1 MHTLKEVILTHILK
15 KRAIVVALGM
25 AFMQHVAAQESF
37 SEPALQRVEI
47 TGSSIKRTAA
57 EAAGS
62 IQVLTRED
70 IERTGQTTA
79 LGILNSS
86 SAISTDIN
94 SSSSGSG
101 SFATGSSGVGM
112 RGLGKVATLVLVNG
126 RRIAQYGLAD
136 GAQQNF
142 TNLDAIPASAIARI
156 EILKDG
162 ASAIYG
168 SDAIAG
174 VINIILLKEFTGV
187 KITGNYKE
195 SDGFRDQRNRSV
207 SGLAGWGD
215 IDRDGFNT
223 YITYEAYKSDGFTT
237 GDLQSHYPEWHR
249 QTPGRSTWDALST
262 YSPTGNYFRSS
273 TNIVAA
279 PGCPADAIGA
289 SDRLCRWNA
298 LDTTGLATDAKRYAL
313 ASNTHFRIGKSIDA
327 NFEITNAGAS
337 NDYILSPFA
346 TQNGGTT
353 SSTSTWYNAIDGKMI
368 GPYSYPK
375 LPVGHPNNPYS
386 VPVEYRARLLDTGDG
401 FNFNRTESDQS
412 RVMLS
417 LTGEVGG
424 YDWKSAAG
432 YMNSKATKATRALS
446 ATGYT
451 NAIVS
456 GAYKFGQVNDPALL
470 EAMFPVRTTVGE
482 SKIGFID
489 ATVSGAVMQLPAGPL
504 SVAFGTDIRREKY
517 EMVSSDNVLRGD
529 LIGIAGLQVK
539 DKMDHYALFTEATIP
554 VLKQVELSAAV
565 RADKSTNSD
574 VHFSPKLGLRYNAT
588 DSLLLRA
595 TAAGGF
601 RAPNIVETGN
611 GLGRSSFANSTVDP
625 RRCATSSALNRLIQT
640 GAGASA
646 ADKAQGNAFQNADC
660 LAGVPTFV
668 TANPDLKPETSRS
681 LTAGFVFEPIKNWTM
696 ALDYYHIER
705 KDEIGVRSIVD
716 VLRGEAALPA
726 GQLIRVDN
734 AASDAQFLAL
744 ANKYAPGA
752 SATTNFGGVG
762 KIGLLYN
769 PYVNTGKTRASGF
782 DFDAGGRFDTAL
794 GQVRLKLEGTYLWKY
809 QEFSVA
815 DNAYDDNLSG
825 TYDMGS
831 RMKAKFRASL
841 KAGNFDHGM
850 TVNYASGFSN
860 LSVSSPNYCVTNAV
874 SSANM
879 ASCERVGSN
888 TTVDYNLA
896 YSGINNTR
904 LSLYVDN
911 VFQQEAPVQ
920 WRAGYAETFQFRRIG
935 VTASYSFM

>member
-1 MHTLKEVILTHILK
+1 LTHIFK
-15 KRAIVVALGM
+15 KRVIVVALGM
-25 AFMQHVAAQESF
+25 AFVQHVAAQESL

-94 SSSSGSG
+94 SSTSSSG

-195 SDGFRDQRNRSV
+195 SDGFRDQRNRNV

-289 SDRLCRWNA
+289 SDGLCRWNA
-298 LDTTGLATDAKRYAL
+298 LDTTGLTTDAKRYAL
-313 ASNTHFRIGKSIDA
+313 ASNTHFRIGK
-327 NFEITNAGAS
+327 
-337 NDYILSPFA
+337 
-346 TQNGGTT
+346 
-353 SSTSTWYNAIDGKMI
+353 STWYNAIDGKMI

-386 VPVEYRARLLDTGDG
+386 VPVEYRARLMDTGDG

-424 YDWKSAAG
+424 YDWKSAVG
-432 YMNSKATKATRALS
+432 YMNSKATKATRAVS

-451 NAIVS
+451 DAIVS

-504 SVAFGTDIRREKY
+504 NVAFGTDIRHEKY
-517 EMVSSDNVLRGD
+517 EMASSDNVLRGD
-529 LIGIAGLQVK
+529 LVGIAGLQVK

-554 VLKQVELSAAV
+554 VVKQVELSAAV

-588 DSLLLRA
+588 DTLLLRA

-625 RRCATSSALNRLIQT
+625 RRCATSSALNRVIQN
-640 GAGASA
+640 GAGSTA
-646 ADKAQGNAFQNADC
+646 ADKAQGNTFQNADC

-668 TANPDLKPETSRS
+668 TANKDLKPETSRS

-705 KDEIGVRSIVD
+705 KDEIGVRSTVD
-716 VLRGEAALPA
+716 VLRGEASLPA
-726 GQLIRVDN
+726 GQLVRVDN
-734 AASDAQFLAL
+734 TASDAQFLAL
-744 ANKYAPGA
+744 ADKYAPA
-752 SATTNFGGVG
+752 TSATTNFGGVG

-841 KAGNFDHGM
+841 KSGSFDHGM

-860 LSVSSPNYCVTNAV
+860 LSVSSPNYCVTNSV
-874 SSANM
+874 SSENM
-879 ASCERVGSN
+879 AQCEHVGSN
-888 TTVDYNLA
+888 TTVDYNLT
-896 YSGINNTR
+896 YSGIKNTR
-904 LSLYVDN
+904 LSLYIDN
-911 VFQQEAPVQ
+911 LFEQDAPIQ
-920 WRAGYAETFQFRRIG
+920 WRAGYADTFQFRRIG
-935 VTASYSFM
+935 VTASYSFL